1 MIQFDLFWAPGFLL
15 RCGHEMFRACWTF
28 SVLVRLVVGVYFFN
42 TPRTLWEKGIWI
54 DFRSGYCVVS
64 GTSLYTVSFSLPF
77 DIFFCL
83 FAGFPLLFC
92 DLLQLYPSYPLPL
105 LKPYLDCLTLPVPY
119 DVSYALTFSM
129 GGFRGA

>member
-64 GTSLYTVSFSLPF
+64 VGPACT
-77 DIFFCL
+77 
-83 FAGFPLLFC
+83 
-92 DLLQLYPSYPLPL
+92 
-105 LKPYLDCLTLPVPY
+105 
-119 DVSYALTFSM
+119 
-129 GGFRGA
+129 